1 MKKEIEE
8 IVSRETMEKFLIY
21 YDLLV
26 QWNRRTSLVQ
36 QETLGDFWGRH
47 ILDSLQLQNYVQ
59 DKKTSVIDIGSGAGF
74 PGMVLAMAGYENITL
89 CESNVR
95 KTVFL
100 DEVSRVSKT
109 PVRVFNERIENLQH
123 HSFDIV
129 VSRACASL
137 EKLLDLSRHI
147 VSRETFQF
155 CLFLKG
161 KKLNDEI
168 QDAQRLWSF
177 SYEIYTSQSSEEGRI
192 IKIWDILEKTDNIE
206 R

>member
-1 MKKEIEE
+1 MEKEIAE
-8 IVSRETMEKFLIY
+8 IVSRETMDKFSVY
-21 YDLLV
+21 YDLLA

-36 QETLGDFWGRH
+36 QETLSDFWGRH
-47 ILDSLQLQNYVQ
+47 ILDSLQLKNYLQ
-59 DKKTSVIDIGSGAGF
+59 DTKVSIVDIGSGAGF
-74 PGMVLAMAGYENITL
+74 PGMVLAMVGYENVTL
-89 CESNVR
+89 CESNTR

-109 PVRVFNERIENLQH
+109 SVLISNERIENLQQQ
-123 HSFDIV
+123 SFDVV

-137 EKLLDLSRHI
+137 EKLLNLSRHI

-168 QDAQRLWSF
+168 QEAQQSWSF
-177 SYEIYTSQSSEEGRI
+177 SYEIYTSQSSKEGRV
-192 IKIWDILEKTDNIE
+192 IKVWNILEKTDNIE